1 MYNRKNLKRDMI
13 ATTVIAGFG
22 LTMISGGAVSSEPE
36 VDAAPIHAGATM
48 DSQSEKDVFDEGARE
63 TEELEWAEPEPT
75 ESDSNFDDPE
85 TEVAEIQI
93 ELPPTE
99 VTEEPDAAEESEE
112 TGDTVTTPE
121 SEKADDS
128 EKLKPKADSNEKPN
142 ADHRAKNPVE
152 QEKKP
157 LNKLTEAEIQERLTK
172 YRTWVHAGQINIEV
186 DMTPLNA
193 EQVAFLVDYYVLKTE
208 QFNFRL
214 DHSGESK
221 VLPEIP
227 EGRLITDLKL
237 EKHWPRDTRKTAAQW
252 IGKGPRLL
260 NLAVVLNDRAE
271 LHLYR
276 ILVDSVDGEYPKAG
290 TAIVIGITSGDHQ
303 MLNFKVINITPPQAG

>member
-1 MYNRKNLKRDMI
+1 MYNTKNLKRDLI

-22 LTMISGGAVSSEPE
+22 LIMIAGGAVSSEPE
-36 VDAAPIHAGATM
+36 VDAAPIHAGATL
-48 DSQSEKDVFDEGARE
+48 DTQSAKDVFDEGARE

-75 ESDSNFDDPE
+75 EPDSTVDAPE

-93 ELPPTE
+93 ELPPME
-99 VTEEPDAAEESEE
+99 ATEEPGAAESEE
-112 TGDTVTTPE
+112 TADTVTTPE
-121 SEKADDS
+121 SEKVDDS
-128 EKLKPKADSNEKPN
+128 EQPKPKADSKEKPK
-142 ADHRAKNPVE
+142 ADRRAKNPVE
-152 QEKKP
+152 QEKPP
-157 LNKLTEAEIQERLTK
+157 LNKLTEAEIKERLTK

-186 DMTPLNA
+186 DMTSLNA

-214 DHSGESK
+214 EHSGESK
-221 VLPEIP
+221 VLSAIP

-252 IGKGPRLL
+252 IGNGPRLL

-276 ILVDSVDGEYPKAG
+276 ILVDSVDGEYPKPG
-290 TAIVIGITSGDHQ
+290 TAIVIGITSDDHQ
-303 MLNFKVINITPPQAG
+303 ILNFKVINITPPQAG